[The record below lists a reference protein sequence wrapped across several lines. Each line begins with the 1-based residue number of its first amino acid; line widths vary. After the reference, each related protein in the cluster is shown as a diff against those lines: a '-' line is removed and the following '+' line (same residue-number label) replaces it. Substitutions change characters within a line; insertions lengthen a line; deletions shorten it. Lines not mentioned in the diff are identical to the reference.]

1 MAVVKVRDLWTT
13 FITAFFALLASIGL
27 TKKHAPA
34 AVLPTARPSALP
46 VLPQQERPDDS
57 AAVIGT
63 RTNTEAAR
71 ALVPAQRRCW
81 RPAVRERSLPPTIKQ
96 RIRAEA
102 HGSSPS
108 VRKLPVLEADS
119 DVATTSGSRLGS
131 LFGLGRARWLS
142 RGADARSAVDTGAT
156 PRSTSAAPAPAPSGV
171 GVHPATGVG
180 ADAPLT
186 IDATSPAEPSPAV
199 APSARCGDWLDQ
211 NGHRTMDSTHG
222 GTLRPDRVR
231 GIDQC
236 SDRASV
242 RRERVLELDRF
253 RAPNAEAGTDEDD
266 PGTSSVLKA
275 A

>member
-57 AAVIGT
+57 AAVVGP
-63 RTNTEAAR
+63 RTTSDAAR

-108 VRKLPVLEADS
+108 VRKLPVLEADA
-119 DVATTSGSRLGS
+119 DAATTSGSRLGS

-142 RGADARSAVDTGAT
+142 RGADARLAVDAGAAS
-156 PRSTSAAPAPAPSGV
+156 RSTSAHGPTGV
-171 GVHPATGVG
+171 GGHPATNAS

-186 IDATSPAEPSPAV
+186 IDVSSPAEPSPVV

-211 NGHRTMDSTHG
+211 DGHRAVDSTHR

-236 SDRASV
+236 SDRASA

-253 RAPNAEAGTDEDD
+253 RAPNADAGTDEDD
-266 PGTSSVLKA
+266 PGTSSALKA